1 MPALVA
7 DIQRA
12 TRKAR
17 VVTLTDTAIQSAYNG
32 ARDAIDSP
40 EPGYFETAADASTV
54 LALKQALNG
63 VFKRRYVVGIA
74 DEIWIN
80 PLTAVPT
87 WTLTDS
93 ETGAS
98 ALAVLVTRIEVDLE
112 TETTQAEVLG

>member
-17 VVTLTDTAIQSAYNG
+17 VVTLTDSAIQSAYNG
-32 ARDAIDSP
+32 ARDAIDAP
-40 EPGYFETAADASTV
+40 APGYFETAADASTV

-63 VFKRRYVVGIA
+63 VFKRRYVVNIA
-74 DEIWIN
+74 DEVAVD

-93 ETGAS
+93 ETGVAGT
-98 ALAVLVTRIEVDLE
+98 VLLTRIEVDLE
-112 TETTQAEVLG
+112 NETTQVEVLG

>member
-17 VVTLTDTAIQSAYNG
+17 IVTLTDSAIQSDYNG
-32 ARDAIDSP
+32 ARDAIDEP
-40 EPGYFETAADASTV
+40 EPGYFESAADASTV

-63 VFKRRYVVGIA
+63 VFKRRYVVEIA
-74 DEIWIN
+74 DEVVVD

-87 WTLTDS
+87 WHLTDS
-93 ETGAS
+93 ETGA
-98 ALAVLVTRIEVDLE
+98 AGNVLLTRIEVDME